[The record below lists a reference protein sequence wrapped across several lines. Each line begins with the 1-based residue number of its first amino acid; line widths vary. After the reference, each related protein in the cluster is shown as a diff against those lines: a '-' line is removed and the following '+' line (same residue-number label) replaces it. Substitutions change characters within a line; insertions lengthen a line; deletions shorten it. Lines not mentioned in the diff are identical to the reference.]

1 MSPSARVIR
10 GRVLTFTDD
19 PATAGSS
26 AHVYVEDGAVL
37 VAGGRVEAAGAARDI
52 LARAPKEATL
62 DDHSGSIVM
71 PGFID
76 AHIHYPQ
83 TQVIGSY
90 GAQLLDWLY
99 NYTFVEEQK
108 FADPAHCARIA
119 EFFLDELFRCGTTTA
134 MVYCTVHPQSVE
146 AFFTAAERRGARMI
160 AGKTMMDRDAP
171 AGLMDT
177 AERGYDESKALVS
190 RWRGRGRLDYAI
202 TPRFAVTSSQGQ
214 LEAAGALA
222 REYPGTYVQ
231 THLDENK
238 AEIARVAALF
248 PAALNYLDV
257 YDRAGLLGPRS
268 VFGHCIHL
276 EDGEVASL
284 AASRSVAAFCP
295 TSNLFL
301 GSGLFDQARL
311 VRAGVRVALAT
322 DVGGGTSY
330 SMLRTAAEGYKVL
343 QLSRQSWPA
352 LQAFYRMTLGNARAL
367 SLDDRIGSIG
377 AGKEAD
383 LVVLDLRATPAL
395 AHRMETAGGDLE
407 AELFA
412 LITMGDDRSVRQ
424 TYVAG
429 EPRKAG
435 FPRGALKR
443 QMLSIARSRAPRARS
458 AAAASGGSPTFR
470 TEVAGSMDENFNP
483 AAPTGLASPEAFF
496 REEGMARGGGRTCPH
511 ATRGP
516 HSFATIP
523 CENQKAWYNA
533 RSRWIEARLTG
544 AEDSGTRQALRG
556 FG

>member
-1 MSPSARVIR
+1 MSGHARVIR
-10 GRVLTFTDD
+10 GRVLTFTGD
-19 PATAGSS
+19 PADAGAS
-26 AHVYVEDGAVL
+26 ARVYLEEGAVL
-37 VAGGRVEAAGAARDI
+37 VANQRIEAVGAARDI
-52 LARAPKEATL
+52 LARAPPGAPI

-71 PGFID
+71 PGLID

-90 GAQLLDWLY
+90 GAQLLDWLH

-108 FADPAHCARIA
+108 FVDPAHCARIA
-119 EFFLDELFRCGTTTA
+119 DFFLDELFRCGTTTA
-134 MVYCTVHPQSVE
+134 MVYCTVHPQSVD
-146 AFFTAAERRGARMI
+146 AFFAAAERRGARMI
-160 AGKTMMDRDAP
+160 AGKAMMDRDAP

-177 AERGYDESKALVS
+177 AERGYDESKALIQ

-202 TPRFAVTSSQGQ
+202 TPRFAVTSSKEQ

-222 REYPGTYVQ
+222 REFPEAYVQ

-238 AEIARVAALF
+238 AEIARVAELF
-248 PAALNYLDV
+248 PDAHSYLDV

-276 EDGEVASL
+276 EDSEVAAL

-311 VRAGVRVALAT
+311 VRAGARIALAT

-343 QLSRQSWPA
+343 QLNRQSWPA

-367 SLDDRIGSIG
+367 SLDDRIGSIET
-377 AGKEAD
+377 GKEAD
-383 LVVLDLRATPAL
+383 LVVLDSRATPSM
-395 AHRMETAGGDLE
+395 AHRMETADGDLE

-412 LITMGDDRSVRQ
+412 LITMGDDRAVRQ

-429 EPRKAG
+429 EPRKA
-435 FPRGALKR
+435 
-443 QMLSIARSRAPRARS
+443 
-458 AAAASGGSPTFR
+458 
-470 TEVAGSMDENFNP
+470 
-483 AAPTGLASPEAFF
+483 
-496 REEGMARGGGRTCPH
+496 
-511 ATRGP
+511 
-516 HSFATIP
+516 
-523 CENQKAWYNA
+523 
-533 RSRWIEARLTG
+533 
-544 AEDSGTRQALRG
+544 
-556 FG
+556 

>member
-1 MSPSARVIR
+1 MSAQARVVR

-19 PATAGSS
+19 PATGGGS
-26 AHVYVEDGAVL
+26 APIYLEDGAVL
-37 VAGGRVEAAGAARDI
+37 VADGLVEAVGAARDI
-52 LARAPKEATL
+52 LARAPRSATV

-71 PGFID
+71 SGFID

-90 GAQLLDWLY
+90 GAQLLDWLH

-108 FADPAHCARIA
+108 FDDPAHCVRIA

-146 AFFTAAERRGARMI
+146 AFFTVAELRGARMI

-177 AERGYDESKALVS
+177 AQRGYDESRALIN
-190 RWRGRGRLDYAI
+190 RWRGRGRLEYAI
-202 TPRFAVTSSQGQ
+202 TPRFAVTSSKEQ

-222 REYPGTYVQ
+222 REFPQAYVQ

-238 AEIARVAALF
+238 AEIARVAELF
-248 PAALNYLDV
+248 PEAQSYLDV

-276 EDGEVASL
+276 EDSEVAAL
-284 AASRSVAAFCP
+284 AGSRSVAAFCP

-311 VRAGVRVALAT
+311 TRAGARIALAT

-343 QLSRQSWPA
+343 QLNRQSWPA

-367 SLDDRIGSIG
+367 SLDDRIGSVE

-383 LVVLDLRATPAL
+383 LVVLDSRATPAM
-395 AHRMETAGGDLE
+395 AHRMETADGELE
-407 AELFA
+407 AELFV
-412 LITMGDDRSVRQ
+412 LITMGDDRAVRQ
-424 TYVAG
+424 TYIAG
-429 EPRKAG
+429 EPRKA
-435 FPRGALKR
+435 
-443 QMLSIARSRAPRARS
+443 
-458 AAAASGGSPTFR
+458 
-470 TEVAGSMDENFNP
+470 
-483 AAPTGLASPEAFF
+483 
-496 REEGMARGGGRTCPH
+496 
-511 ATRGP
+511 
-516 HSFATIP
+516 
-523 CENQKAWYNA
+523 
-533 RSRWIEARLTG
+533 
-544 AEDSGTRQALRG
+544 
-556 FG
+556 